1 MVIHNVL
8 WPTCSVQCTA
18 KKWILQYSLITA
30 KHLLGKREILKAYLH
45 TYEIAKESPKQ
56 QSTQCSCVWLQ
67 TTLDQTFKPDFFFD
81 AFAVPFSELLDNRA
95 TFVGLGLDVSFKVL
109 VCFSFTGL
117 EFSLAVVF
125 RFAGVFAGLAVSSFC
140 FSSKSFV
147 ALVPPAECQNSHAE
161 MWEEYM
167 PFLHQQAL
175 WFPLQF

>member
-1 MVIHNVL
+1 
-8 WPTCSVQCTA
+8 
-18 KKWILQYSLITA
+18 
-30 KHLLGKREILKAYLH
+30 
-45 TYEIAKESPKQ
+45 
-56 QSTQCSCVWLQ
+56 VWLQ

-117 EFSLAVVF
+117 EFSLAVAF

-147 ALVPPAECQNSHAE
+147 AMVPPAECQNSHAE
-161 MWEEYM
+161 M
-167 PFLHQQAL
+167 
-175 WFPLQF
+175 

>member
-1 MVIHNVL
+1 M
-8 WPTCSVQCTA
+8 
-18 KKWILQYSLITA
+18 
-30 KHLLGKREILKAYLH
+30 
-45 TYEIAKESPKQ
+45 
-56 QSTQCSCVWLQ
+56 WLQ

-140 FSSKSFV
+140 FSSTSFV
-147 ALVPPAECQNSHAE
+147 ALVPPAECQKFTCRNVRGIYAFSS
-161 MWEEYM
+161 
-167 PFLHQQAL
+167 PISTLISTSILNPGHQ
-175 WFPLQF
+175 